1 MIYCLFIITKEL
13 NNMSTRNIISSAPLY
28 IFCMTCGS
36 SKKSSVNEQ
45 CSECYD
51 SKLQLRE
58 YHPINGFKLEDP
70 YVYSVQTKIPF
81 TEKKNKSVMT
91 MTTAIEHEVVVEKTR
106 TITSAGT
113 SALKRVI
120 DKSTIKTF
128 QVTPEHV
135 IGDKP
140 SVTKEILNI
149 VFLLDITGSMGSYIE
164 MAKNKIKEMMGT
176 IETNLKIKLTEAY
189 GSSDGFSL
197 RTRISIIG
205 YRDFNDKPHFE
216 YLPFTTHVNDA
227 HGMLSE
233 IRVNGGSDVPEDIL
247 GAFTIFF
254 DNFPV
259 PDKKSEDFAHTT
271 SALILVADAPGHG
284 HFMNGGNVDNHA
296 TDVHDE
302 SRWKEYLQKLKE
314 YRFDFLCVQLTNSMN
329 QMTSFLENNY
339 NDSDYKVEVVKI
351 TSGNTEAVSSEMTT
365 KTSFLCRESVTR
377 RTKY

>member
-1 MIYCLFIITKEL
+1 MD
-13 NNMSTRNIISSAPLY
+13 TRNIVSSAPLY

-51 SKLQLRE
+51 SKLRLRE
-58 YHPINGFKLEDP
+58 YHPVNGFKLEDP
-70 YVYSVQTKIPF
+70 YVFGGLTKVPF
-81 TEKKNKSVMT
+81 IERKNKSV
-91 MTTAIEHEVVVEKTR
+91 TTIPIESEIVSDTSKTSSSTG
-106 TITSAGT
+106 TIGKKIF

-120 DKSTIKTF
+120 DGSTIKTF
-128 QVTPEHV
+128 PVTPENINPAV
-135 IGDKP
+135 Q
-140 SVTKEILNI
+140 SVTKEVLNI

-189 GSSDGFSL
+189 GSADGFSL

-216 YLPFTTHVNDA
+216 HLPFTTHVNDA

-233 IRVNGGSDVPEDIL
+233 IRVSGGGDVPEDIL
-247 GAFTIFF
+247 GAFTVFF

-271 SALILVADAPGHG
+271 NALILVADAPGHG
-284 HFMNGGNVDNHA
+284 HFMNGGSADNHA
-296 TDVHDE
+296 TDVNDE
-302 SRWKEYLQKLKE
+302 GRWKEYLHKLKE

-329 QMTSFLENNY
+329 QMTTFLENNY

-365 KTSFLCRESVTR
+365 KTSYLCRESVTR
-377 RTKY
+377 RSKY